1 MTFEILFVFLL
12 FGLALFLFATD
23 YVSFDVAAL
32 VILACLLVSGI
43 LTPSEGFAGVSNSAT
58 ITIAAMFVL
67 SEGIRRTG
75 ILKII
80 GDIFCD
86 RMRDNFYAWL
96 FIMLIFISF
105 ASSFMNNTAV
115 IMVFIP
121 IVIDIASKL
130 NISPSKLLIP
140 LSFAGIFG
148 GISTLM
154 GTSTNLLVNSILE
167 ERTGITLAMFDFT
180 PLGFLFLSAGFL
192 FLFFIGIKII
202 PPRRSKKRSD
212 LTDEYKMQPY
222 LTDLI
227 VLENSGL
234 AGKILDEQQLTSELD
249 LDVLRIFK
257 PGSDSSAQR
266 SDIRIEAGDVLRIRG
281 SAGEID
287 KLLQREDLSLKTT
300 TEWFDA
306 DLEQGRDTLL
316 EASVA
321 PESQI
326 AGKALGD
333 INFYEKFGAIPL
345 AIRHHGELRQEDLA
359 DIRITGG
366 DSLLFSLSRD
376 RIPDVENDPSFV
388 ITSELDTN
396 PPRSG
401 KTFLALGILASVV
414 LAAVFNLMP
423 IVVSATAGVAAMIL
437 TGCISIDEAYNAIN
451 WKVIL
456 LLIGVLPLGTALDKT
471 GAATLMVDN
480 LMLLFADSGPRM
492 IIAGLYLF
500 TLLITS
506 IISTNAS
513 VALLAPVAI
522 EIAGQMG
529 ANPEPLVLTVSYAA
543 CLTFITPFGH
553 HANTLVYGPGQYK
566 FTDFTRVGVPLNI
579 LFWVLAIIFIPL
591 IWPF

>member
-12 FGLALFLFATD
+12 LGLALFLFATD

-32 VILACLLVSGI
+32 IILVCLLLSGI
-43 LTPSEGFAGVSNSAT
+43 LTPAEGFAGISNPAT

-67 SEGIRRTG
+67 SDGIRRTG
-75 ILKII
+75 ILKTA
-80 GDIFCD
+80 GDFFCE
-86 RMRDNFYAWL
+86 RMRTNFYTWL

-121 IVIDIASKL
+121 IIIDIASKL

-148 GISTLM
+148 GVSTLM
-154 GTSTNLLVNSILE
+154 GTSTNLLVNSIME
-167 ERTGITLAMFDFT
+167 DRTGATFSMFDFT
-180 PLGFLFLSAGFL
+180 PMGLLFLMAGFL
-192 FLFFIGIKII
+192 FIFFIGIKMI
-202 PPRRSKKRSD
+202 PPRRSGKKKE
-212 LTDEYKMQPY
+212 LTDEFEMHPY

-227 VLENSGL
+227 VLENSKVVGN
-234 AGKILDEQQLTSELD
+234 IFDEEKLTRELD
-249 LDVLRIFK
+249 LDVLRIIK
-257 PGSDSSAQR
+257 PESDSSAQR
-266 SDIRIEAGDVLRIRG
+266 SDIRIEKGDVLRIRG

-287 KLLQREDLSLKTT
+287 KLLQREDFALKTT
-300 TEWFDA
+300 LEWFDT
-306 DLEQGRDTLL
+306 DLEQGRDILL

-326 AGKALGD
+326 EGQALGSID
-333 INFYEKFGAIPL
+333 FYEKFGAIPL
-345 AIRHHGELRQEDLA
+345 AIRHHGELRQEDLG
-359 DIRITGG
+359 DVKIGGG
-366 DSLLFSLSRD
+366 DSLLFSISRD
-376 RIPDVENDPSFV
+376 RIPEVENDPSFV
-388 ITSELDTN
+388 ITSEVEIIQ
-396 PPRSG
+396 PRSD
-401 KTFLALGILASVV
+401 KTYLAIGILAGVV
-414 LAAVFNLMP
+414 LAAVFDVVP
-423 IVVSATAGVAAMIL
+423 ISVSATAGVAAMIL
-437 TGCISIDEAYNAIN
+437 TGCIKMEETYNAVN
-451 WKVIL
+451 WKVIV

-480 LMLLFADSGPRM
+480 LLMLFADSGPRT
-492 IIAGLYLF
+492 IIAALYLF

-506 IISTNAS
+506 VISTNAS

-522 EIAGQMG
+522 EISGQLG
-529 ANPEPLVLTVSYAA
+529 VNPEPLVLTVSYAA

-566 FTDFTRVGVPLNI
+566 FTDFTRIGLPLNTI
-579 LFWVLAIIFIPL
+579 FWILAIIFIPL

>member
-12 FGLALFLFATD
+12 LALALFLFATD

-32 VILACLLVSGI
+32 IILVCLLVSGI
-43 LTPSEGFAGVSNSAT
+43 LTPAEGFAGVSNPAT

-75 ILKII
+75 ILKKV
-80 GDIFCD
+80 GDFFCEG
-86 RMRDNFYAWL
+86 MRDHFYLWL
-96 FIMLIFISF
+96 FIMLLFISF

-121 IVIDIASKL
+121 IIIDIASKL

-167 ERTGITLAMFDFT
+167 ERTGVALSMFDFT
-180 PLGFLFLSAGFL
+180 PMGLLFLAAGFL
-192 FLFFIGIKII
+192 FLFFAGIKLI
-202 PPRRSKKRSD
+202 PPRRSEKRSD
-212 LTDEYKMQPY
+212 LTNEYEMQSY

-227 VLENSGL
+227 VLENSEL
-234 AGKILDEQQLTSELD
+234 VGKIFDEKRLTRELD

-257 PGSDSSAQR
+257 PDSDSSAQR
-266 SDIRIEAGDVLRIRG
+266 SDIRIEKGDVLRIRG
-281 SAGEID
+281 SADEID
-287 KLLQREDLSLKTT
+287 KLIQREDLSLKTT
-300 TEWFDA
+300 FEWFDT

-326 AGKALGD
+326 EGKALGD

-345 AIRHHGELRQEDLA
+345 ALRHHGELRQEDLA
-359 DIRITGG
+359 DIKIGGG
-366 DSLLFSLSRD
+366 DSILFSLSRD
-376 RIPDVENDPSFV
+376 RIPDVDNDPSFV
-388 ITSELDTN
+388 ITSEVESIQ
-396 PPRSG
+396 PRSG
-401 KTFLALGILASVV
+401 KTVLAVGILTSVV
-414 LAAVFNLMP
+414 LAAVFNIVP

-437 TGCISIDEAYNAIN
+437 TGCIKMDEAYTAIN

-471 GAATLMVDN
+471 GAATLMVEN
-480 LMLLFADSGPRM
+480 LLLLFADAGPRT
-492 IIAGLYLF
+492 IIATLYLF
-500 TLLITS
+500 TLMITS
-506 IISTNAS
+506 VISTNAS

-522 EIAGQMG
+522 EISGQIG
-529 ANPEPLVLTVSYAA
+529 VDPIPLVLTVSYAA

-566 FTDFTRVGVPLNI
+566 FTDFTRVGLPLNI
-579 LFWVLAIIFIPL
+579 LFWILAVIFIPL